1 MLYSASSVM
10 ADLNPRY
17 GSSWYF
23 VARQLAWGV
32 VAVIAMMALK
42 RTHYRNYQTPAV
54 AFGAIGVAL
63 ILLAAVYFID
73 TEHHRWLRLGP
84 GGLQPSE
91 LAKPALVIFLAFF
104 VTWRGRAINNPRYT
118 LVPAALA
125 VGLVIFA
132 VEVADLGTAVVL
144 GAAAMSVFFVAG
156 LEWRYCLIAAGI
168 AVLGLGVSI
177 AKEPYRLGRV
187 RASLRSATSSSSP
200 NSTRPGRIKAWAEQS
215 LRTRDT
221 NYQQQQSKIAV
232 GAGGVTGVGL
242 MNGRQKLLYLPEAH
256 TDFIYA
262 VVGEELGLI
271 GSAALLIGFIVIL
284 WRGLRAAFRIRDDF
298 GRYLA
303 LGVTVLIVVAGVLQY
318 ERRCGNGPNQRNPA
332 AADQLWRQFAAEHP
346 GAAGNPDECERT
358 CRMKTGV
365 GGRGPGVR
373 GWREWL
379 EWGRLA
385 VFATWRFGGWGWIW
399 WNRCIAFRRRFPRL
413 RFTAWR
419 VN

>member
-1 MLYSASSVM
+1 MAQRLKTDWILFATVVAMAAFGVLMLYSASSIM

-32 VAVIAMMALK
+32 VAVVAMMALK

-63 ILLAAVYFID
+63 ILLVAVYFID
-73 TEHHRWLRLGP
+73 GEHHRWLRLGP

-125 VGLVIFA
+125 VGLVVFA

-144 GAAAMSVFFVAG
+144 GVAAMSVFFVAG

-177 AKEPYRLGRV
+177 VKEPYRLGRFV
-187 RASLRSATSSSSP
+187 RHYDP
-200 NSTRPGRIKAWAEQS
+200 NFEFVSKFDKAGRIKAWAEQS

-221 NYQQQQSKIAV
+221 NYQQQQSEIAV
-232 GAGGVTGVGL
+232 GAGGMTGVGL

-262 VVGEELGLI
+262 VVSEELGLI

-303 LGVTVLIVVAGVLQY
+303 LGVTVLIVAQAFFNMSVAVGM
-318 ERRCGNGPNQRNPA
+318 GPTKGIPLPLISYGGSSLLSTLALLGILMNVS
-332 AADQLWRQFAAEHP
+332 EH
-346 GAAGNPDECERT
+346 AG
-358 CRMKTGV
+358 
-365 GGRGPGVR
+365 
-373 GWREWL
+373 
-379 EWGRLA
+379 
-385 VFATWRFGGWGWIW
+385 
-399 WNRCIAFRRRFPRL
+399 
-413 RFTAWR
+413 
-419 VN
+419 

>member
-1 MLYSASSVM
+1 MAQRLKTDWILFATVVVMAAFGVLMLYSASSIM

-23 VARQLAWGV
+23 VARQLAWGL
-32 VAVIAMMALK
+32 VAVIVMMALK

-63 ILLAAVYFID
+63 MLLAAVYFID
-73 TEHHRWLRLGP
+73 GEHHRWLRLKLVP
-84 GGLQPSE
+84 GGFQPSE

-132 VEVADLGTAVVL
+132 VEAADLGTAVVL
-144 GAAAMSVFFVAG
+144 GLAAMSVFFVAG

-168 AVLGLGVSI
+168 AILGLGISI
-177 AKEPYRLGRV
+177 AKEPYRLGRFV
-187 RASLRSATSSSSP
+187 RHYDPKFEFVSKFDKA
-200 NSTRPGRIKAWAEQS
+200 GRIKAWAEQS

-221 NYQQQQSKIAV
+221 NYQQQQSEIAV

-242 MNGRQKLLYLPEAH
+242 MSGRQKLLYLPEAH

-262 VVGEELGLI
+262 VVGEELGMI
-271 GSAALLIGFIVIL
+271 GSVALLAGFIVIL

-303 LGVTVLIVVAGVLQY
+303 LGVTVIIVSQAFFNMSVAVGMGPTKGIPLPLISYGGSSLLSTLALLGILLNVSEHAG
-318 ERRCGNGPNQRNPA
+318 
-332 AADQLWRQFAAEHP
+332 
-346 GAAGNPDECERT
+346 
-358 CRMKTGV
+358 
-365 GGRGPGVR
+365 
-373 GWREWL
+373 
-379 EWGRLA
+379 
-385 VFATWRFGGWGWIW
+385 
-399 WNRCIAFRRRFPRL
+399 
-413 RFTAWR
+413 
-419 VN
+419 